1 MVTADWIRCPAHT
14 GGKALEM
21 LNTRIKFTG
30 NRHAKRMAGFA
41 AAILALLTGSGV
53 MAPPAGAVTTT
64 MVEHV
69 CKVIGSDSYGNQAV
83 VCTDLLANNYG
94 GGYTAQVRTEA
105 YCVDA
110 GTGLVRCASI
120 TVTNETAYEQASGG
134 IVISADFSDRCG
146 HGSGSCPATR
156 FYATGFEV
164 PTNLPA
170 CVAAAWG
177 VTETTSPGTSVELPQ
192 SGKTIPLPGNYGTP
206 HTSIGSC

>member
-1 MVTADWIRCPAHT
+1 
-14 GGKALEM
+14 M
-21 LNTRIKFTG
+21 LNASIKFTG
-30 NRHAKRMAGFA
+30 SPPVRRLAGFA
-41 AAILALLTGSGV
+41 AAVLALLTGAGV

-69 CKVIGSDSYGNQAV
+69 CEVIGSDSYGNQAV
-83 VCTDLLANNYG
+83 VCTDLLANDYG

-105 YCVDA
+105 YCQDA
-110 GTGLVRCASI
+110 GTDLVQCANI
-120 TVTNETAYEQASGG
+120 TVTNETAYAPASGG
-134 IVISADFSDRCG
+134 IVTSADFSDRCG

-177 VTETTSPGTSVELPQ
+177 VTEVTSPGTSVELPV
-192 SGKTIPLPGNYGTP
+192 SDKTIRLPGNYGTP
-206 HTSIGSC
+206 HASIGRC